1 MLLTN
6 ASAMT
11 ALRTL
16 RVNDRSVDQVQ
27 QRIATGLKVA
37 SAKDNAAFFLVANTQ
52 RSDIVQLRGTR
63 ENLNFALG
71 AITTAQAAQPVLS
84 KIIDNIAAAI
94 TMLETGAA
102 EQEIGLTI
110 RNQIDMARN
119 IIQSTDFNG
128 INLLDQR
135 QIESFQS
142 GLIRDDGSLG
152 FPLINVQA
160 AGFGFRESSVN
171 SATLPFPGAVLDYNS
186 GGAGTLNGTL
196 VPTQAGVNTGGP
208 FTEKTFGIAFE
219 TGSDINSLQVLYEQG
234 GGIRGM
240 NISIENGN
248 LQFGAYNQ
256 PMDGGSGNWG
266 YFEVEAALEANTR
279 YTAQLVLDGDPAYG
293 GELRTYLDGMLI
305 QTVSGVG
312 ILYNHGDPG
321 AIGRINGSAVIN
333 GVGVSYSAA
342 TAFQGSIDKVVQYNT
357 VYDAAAFDQVTGY
370 LAEGWLPEG
379 GIQYY
384 LGNPARVESATLI
397 ELLEAMDPDGQ
408 DGFSTAG
415 ALEVLDAARQ
425 KLNRGFAEIGF
436 AEKRVRRQQEYLDGL
451 ILSMEEGVASL
462 VEADLAEE
470 SARMQSF
477 EVRQQLA
484 LLSLDI
490 SNQRPS
496 VLLQLF

>member
-11 ALRTL
+11 ALRTM
-16 RVNDRSVDQVQ
+16 RINDRAVDQTQ
-27 QRIATGLKVA
+27 QRISTGLKVA

-84 KIIDNIAAAI
+84 TIVDNLANAI

-102 EQEIGLTI
+102 KAEIGAVI
-110 RNQIDMARN
+110 RSQVETARQV
-119 IIQSTDFNG
+119 IQGTDFNG

-142 GLIRDDGSLG
+142 GLVRDDGSMA
-152 FPLINVQA
+152 FPAIDVQA
-160 AGFGFRESSVN
+160 AGFGYRENRVN
-171 SATLPFPGAVLDYNS
+171 STTPPFPGAVLDYNA
-186 GGAGTLNGTL
+186 GGAGTLNGTI
-196 VPTQAGVNTGGP
+196 VPSQNGVNTGGP
-208 FTEKTFGIAFE
+208 FLEKTFGLAFE

-234 GGIRGM
+234 GGIRGL

-256 PMDGGSGNWG
+256 PNDGGSGNWG
-266 YFEVEAALEANTR
+266 YFEVEAALQANTR
-279 YTAQLVLDGDPAYG
+279 YTAQLVLEGDPAYG
-293 GELRTYLDGMLI
+293 GELRAYLDGMLI

-312 ILYNHGDPG
+312 ILYNHGNPG
-321 AIGRINGSAVIN
+321 AIGRINSEAVIN
-333 GVGVSYSAA
+333 GTAVNYSPA
-342 TAFQGSIDKVVQYNT
+342 TEFQGAIDKVIQYND
-357 VYDAAAFDQVTGY
+357 VYSPQAFDQVTGY

-379 GIQYY
+379 GIQFY
-384 LGNPARVESATLI
+384 LGNPDRIESATLI
-397 ELLEAMDPDGQ
+397 ELLSAVDPEGQ

-436 AEKRVRRQQEYLDGL
+436 AEKRIRRQQDYLDGL
-451 ILSMEEGVASL
+451 IMSMEEGVASL

-470 SARMQSF
+470 SARVQSYQ
-477 EVRQQLA
+477 VRQQLA
-484 LLSLDI
+484 IQSLDI

-496 VLLQLF
+496 ILLQLF